1 MSMISELGRQ
11 SFFESSKTEFI
22 LSTHNE
28 STGLSNSSH
37 CFDLD
42 LDSSTALLNMT
53 GTSPLVYSFVI
64 WLSLP
69 YICSFNIDLGFM
81 NYVLI
86 GLNLVTSSVVDFATK
101 LLIAPIKTFIFDDL
115 PAPVGP
121 TNINPCLTRIVS

>member
-1 MSMISELGRQ
+1 
-11 SFFESSKTEFI
+11 
-22 LSTHNE
+22 
-28 STGLSNSSH
+28 
-37 CFDLD
+37 
-42 LDSSTALLNMT
+42 MT

-101 LLIAPIKTFIFDDL
+101 LLIAPINTLILDDL